1 MFCVSSIETLI
12 KYYELFKK
20 KKNEGKHNFKIATI
34 FSYTTNEDDQD
45 ANGFIQEEYLIA
57 AEPKTPY
64 GINAHSRDK
73 LEEFIGDY
81 NEMFNTKFTTKDS
94 ISFYNYYNDISKK
107 VKNREIDLL
116 LVVNMFLTGFDALA
130 LNTLYVDK
138 NLKYHGLVQA
148 YSRTNRILNE
158 QKSQGNIVCFRNL
171 KKATDDAI
179 ALFSNKDAK
188 EEIFI
193 PPYEE
198 YVNKFNL
205 AFAELLKIAPTVK
218 SVDSLPS
225 EVEELKFVKAFR
237 ELMRLLNILVT
248 FADFKFEDLAISEQ
262 TFNDY
267 KSKYLDLFDKVKTD
281 NQKEKVS
288 ILEDVDFELEL
299 LHRDV
304 INVAYILMLLAK
316 LKNAKKSDQERHTK
330 SIIDLLN
337 NEVQLRSKRELIL
350 KFIEENLP
358 HIEYSELIEE
368 EFEKYWNEE
377 QQKAFNEI
385 CKEENIQP
393 QKVHTIINDY
403 LFTEK
408 EPLREDIVK
417 ALEVK
422 PKIRERKTITERII
436 SRIKDFVEKF
446 VDGMGK
452 G

>member
-1 MFCVSSIETLI
+1 M
-12 KYYELFKK
+12 
-20 KKNEGKHNFKIATI
+20 
-34 FSYTTNEDDQD
+34 
-45 ANGFIQEEYLIA
+45 A
-57 AEPKTPY
+57 AEPKTAY
-64 GINAHSRDK
+64 GVNLHSRDK

-94 ISFYNYYNDISKK
+94 LSFYNYYNDISKK
-107 VKNREIDLL
+107 VKNREIDIL
-116 LVVNMFLTGFDALA
+116 LVVNMFLTGFDSLP

-188 EEIFI
+188 EVIFI

-198 YVNKFNL
+198 FVNKFNL

-218 SVDSLPS
+218 SVDLLES

-237 ELMRLLNILVT
+237 ELMRLQNTLVT
-248 FADFKFEDLAISEQ
+248 FADFNFDDLAMTEQ

-267 KSKYLDLFDKVKTD
+267 KSKYLDLYDKVKTD

-299 LHRDV
+299 LHRDI

-316 LKNAKKSDQERHTK
+316 LKNSKKGDKEKQTK
-330 SIIDLLN
+330 AIADLLN
-337 NEVQLRSKRELIL
+337 SEAQLRSKRELIL

-358 HIEYSELIEE
+358 QIENSDLIEE

-385 CKEENIQP
+385 CKEENILP
-393 QKVHTIINDY
+393 QKLHTVVSDY

-408 EPLREDIVK
+408 EPLRDDIIK
-417 ALEVK
+417 ILEVK
-422 PKIRERKTITERII
+422 PKIRERKTIAERII
-436 SRIKDFVEKF
+436 TRIKDFVEKF